1 MRDSMKN
8 KLIMYLEDDNIHC
21 FVKKEN
27 RLITYHLLPK
37 TLKFGKI
44 IHRPKFQK
52 QLKTFLKK
60 NPKISDTYFIK
71 VLDNNKSTIIK
82 VGKRIGNR
90 FLLQKL
96 KALEAPKIN
105 SSLRI
110 INIKKIINIYKF
122 RIKFLF

>member
-44 IHRPKFQK
+44 IHRPKFLREFK
-52 QLKTFLKK
+52 LFLKTFNCMNNMKLHGSSCTFG
-60 NPKISDTYFIK
+60 ISFLYK
-71 VLDNNKSTIIK
+71 LHNNWW
-82 VGKRIGNR
+82 
-90 FLLQKL
+90 
-96 KALEAPKIN
+96 
-105 SSLRI
+105 
-110 INIKKIINIYKF
+110 
-122 RIKFLF
+122 